1 MGNNNE
7 MLKLKTQSLAKRN
20 AFGRDS
26 DRGWQIRKEKDHGQC
41 IIQVAKS
48 VNKSWVSLLDDV
60 IQSHPRPRFFQT
72 YCISN
77 LISTQGPSDLLGK
90 RLVFTKLVQKRL
102 VEKILDVPGII
113 KSSGRSGAFGN
124 LLFLSRFS
132 RIDSLQQLANKFSHF
147 KSTAH
152 TFENT

>member
-41 IIQVAKS
+41 IIQVTKS
-48 VNKSWVSLLDDV
+48 VNKCWISFLDDV
-60 IQSHPRPRFFQT
+60 VQGHSGSGPFQT

-77 LISTQGPSDLLGK
+77 LISPQGSPDLLGK

-102 VEKILDVPGII
+102 VEKILDVLRII
-113 KSSGRSGAFGN
+113 ERRGRSGAFGN

-132 RIDSLQQLANKFSHF
+132 RIDSLQELA
-147 KSTAH
+147 
-152 TFENT
+152 E